1 MLKVG
6 VGAIRQWVATGVLS
20 GPDVVLYATWIPVW
34 GRWLVWLAGVFLP
47 AHRPGFWYP
56 EDIEYLAI
64 PVLLGM
70 LNRLVHLRLLTNR
83 PVTWRWM
90 LFLSAADIA
99 LSGRPRV
106 NLLGPALRE
115 GQLRVVGSPAGEPL
129 SAAAVATQTVRGL
142 PLQHDLPVR
151 VHLTVRVAGSGKDAC

>member
-1 MLKVG
+1 MPLG
-6 VGAIRQWVATGVLS
+6 FS
-20 GPDVVLYATWIPVW
+20 VW

-106 NLLGPALRE
+106 NLLGPALE
-115 GQLRVVGSPAGEPL
+115 KVSCGCRVAVGEPL

-151 VHLTVRVAGSGKDAC
+151 VHPAARVAGSGKDAC